1 MLRTILLGPPG
12 AGKGTQ
18 AVKIVEKYHIPH
30 ISTGDIFRENIKN
43 GTDLGNRAKAYMD
56 RGELVPDELVV
67 EIATDRLTKADCK
80 NGFLLDGFPRTIF
93 QAEKLDEFLEGRGE
107 KLDKVINIDVEKS
120 ALVKRITG
128 RRVCKQCG
136 ASYHIEN
143 IPPKKEGVCDNCGG
157 ELIQREDDTEET
169 VLNRI
174 DVYNKQTR
182 PLAEYY
188 EKSGIIANIDG
199 NKDLEDVLADI
210 VKALGD

>member
-18 AVKIVEKYHIPH
+18 AVKIVEKYNIPH

-43 GTDLGNRAKAYMD
+43 QTELGKRAKAYMD

-67 EIATDRLTKADCK
+67 EIATDRLTKYDCK

-93 QAEKLDEFLEGRGE
+93 QAEKLDEFLTQRGE
-107 KLDKVINIDVEKS
+107 KLDKVINIDVEKD

-128 RRVCKQCG
+128 RRVCKSCG
-136 ASYHIEN
+136 ASYHVVN
-143 IPPKKEGVCDNCGG
+143 IPPKKDGICDLCSG
-157 ELIQREDDTEET
+157 ELIQRADDTEET

-174 DVYNKQTR
+174 DVYNKQTK
-182 PLAEYY
+182 PLVDYY
-188 EKSGIIANIDG
+188 DKAGVIINIDG
-199 NKDLEDVLADI
+199 NKDLDDVLADI
-210 VKALGD
+210 IKGLEQ

>member
-18 AVKIVEKYHIPH
+18 AVKIVEKYNIPH

-43 GTDLGNRAKAYMD
+43 QTELGKRAKAYMD

-67 EIATDRLTKADCK
+67 EIATDRLTKDDCK

-93 QAEKLDEFLEGRGE
+93 QAEKLDEFLAQRGE
-107 KLDKVINIDVEKS
+107 KIDKVINIDVEKD

-128 RRVCKQCG
+128 RRVCKSCG
-136 ASYHIEN
+136 ASYHVVN
-143 IPPKKEGVCDNCGG
+143 IPPKKDGICDLCSG
-157 ELIQREDDTEET
+157 ELIQRADDTEET

-174 DVYNKQTR
+174 DVYNKQTK
-182 PLAEYY
+182 PLVDYY
-188 EKSGIIANIDG
+188 DKAGVIINIDG
-199 NKDLEDVLADI
+199 NKDLDDVLADI
-210 VKALGD
+210 IKGLEQ

>member
-18 AVKIVEKYHIPH
+18 AVKIVEKYNIPH

-43 GTDLGNRAKAYMD
+43 ETELGNRAKAYMD

-67 EIATDRLTKADCK
+67 EIATDRLTKDDCK

-93 QAEKLDEFLEGRGE
+93 QAEKLDEFLAQRGE
-107 KLDKVINIDVEKS
+107 KIDKVINIDVEKD

-128 RRVCKQCG
+128 RRVCKSCG
-136 ASYHIEN
+136 ASYHVVN
-143 IPPKKEGVCDNCGG
+143 IPPKKDGVCDLCNG
-157 ELIQREDDTEET
+157 ELIQRADDTEET

-174 DVYNKQTR
+174 DVYNKQTK
-182 PLAEYY
+182 PLVDYY
-188 EKSGIIANIDG
+188 DKAGVIINIDG
-199 NKDLEDVLADI
+199 NKDLDDVLADI
-210 VKALGD
+210 VKGLGK

>member
-18 AVKIVEKYHIPH
+18 AVKIVEKYSIPH

-43 GTDLGNRAKAYMD
+43 ETELGNRAKAYMD

-67 EIATDRLTKADCK
+67 EIATDRLTKDDCK

-93 QAEKLDEFLEGRGE
+93 QAEKLDEFLTKRGE
-107 KLDKVINIDVEKS
+107 KIDKVINIDVEKD

-128 RRVCKQCG
+128 RRVCKSCG
-136 ASYHIEN
+136 ASYHVVN
-143 IPPKKEGVCDNCGG
+143 IPPKKDGVCDLCSG
-157 ELIQREDDTEET
+157 ELIQRADDTEET

-174 DVYNKQTR
+174 DVYNKQTK
-182 PLAEYY
+182 PLVDYY
-188 EKSGIIANIDG
+188 DKAGVIINIDG
-199 NKDLEDVLADI
+199 NKDLDDVLADI
-210 VKALGD
+210 VKGLGQ